1 MTDLK
6 LKKNKT
12 TVMHNSPHYKKKYGV
27 KTDSLN

>member
-6 LKKNKT
+6 LKKKT
-12 TVMHNSPHYKKKYGV
+12 IVMHNSPHYKKNYGV